1 MPQEKCSTQAVRGR
15 GFSFFFFCQ
24 FVEQPRIEELLY
36 SVRGQAVNIIAR
48 NSNRSSV
55 GEIYEI
61 QVKHLSTVGT
71 WGGQHLTGDC
81 VMH

>member
-1 MPQEKCSTQAVRGR
+1 MQYTGCKGERVL
-15 GFSFFFFCQ
+15 FFFVFCQ

-61 QVKHLSTVGT
+61 QVKHLSTLGT
-71 WGGQHLTGDC
+71 WGGDSILL
-81 VMH
+81 VIV